1 MLIPFPE
8 APSTL
13 RGAAAAAAAAA
24 AEDVPGFG
32 RDVDGDD
39 VTVRTGSGEIRGKRR
54 IGDVRS
60 GG

>member
-1 MLIPFPE
+1 MLITFPE

-13 RGAAAAAAAAA
+13 RGAAAAAAAA